1 MKRRLSVGETV
12 SVGSMLFGL
21 FFGAGNLIFPVFM
34 GQEAGVNVWLALLG
48 FLITGVGIPLLGVA
62 ALGMSKSD
70 GLLEMGQIVGRRYS
84 LFFTIALY
92 LTIGPFFAI
101 PRCASTSFSV
111 GVKPLIE
118 GADENTQKWAT
129 IIFCACFFAAVLFFS
144 LRPSKILVWVGKV
157 LTPLFLIC
165 LAILIV
171 RALISPTVPY
181 TSVAASASY
190 EKGAFFKGFLEG
202 YNTMDALAGLAFGIV
217 VVNAIKGL
225 GVGEP
230 TAIAGNTV
238 ISGVIGCSIMAVI
251 YAALAIAGA
260 QSGAVSEDGGEALG
274 LIARTYFGQ
283 IGGWVLAVTV
293 TLACLKT
300 AVGLIT
306 SCGEIFREILPGGPS
321 YTVWT
326 VGFCI
331 LSFVIST
338 FGLSTIIS
346 WSLPVL
352 MFLYPLAMTL
362 ILLSLASP
370 LLGKDKLTCRLVTG
384 FTLVAAL
391 FDLVKSL
398 PEFMQS
404 NAVVAAINKVGAHL
418 PLYELGL
425 GWICPAL
432 VGLLI
437 GLAVRWIKKIRT

>member
-1 MKRRLSVGETV
+1 MKRRLSVGETI

-21 FFGAGNLIFPVFM
+21 FFGAGNLIFPVSM
-34 GQEAGVNVWLALLG
+34 GQEAGANVWGALLG
-48 FLITGVGIPLLGVA
+48 FLVTGVGIPLLGVA

-70 GLLEMGQIVGRRYS
+70 GLLEMGQIVGRGYS
-84 LFFTIALY
+84 LFFTVALY

-111 GVKPLIE
+111 GLTPLITNDAVE
-118 GADENTQKWAT
+118 KWVT
-129 IIFCACFFAAVLFFS
+129 IIFCACFFGAVLFFS

-171 RALISPTVPY
+171 RALISPTVAY
-181 TSVAASASY
+181 TSVTPSAAY

-225 GVGEP
+225 GVKEP

-251 YAALAIAGA
+251 YAALSIAGA
-260 QSGAVSEDGGEALG
+260 QSGAVSADGGEALG
-274 LIARTYFGQ
+274 LIARTYFGEV
-283 IGGWVLAVTV
+283 GGWVLAVTV

-306 SCGEIFREILPGGPS
+306 SCGEIFRVILPNGPS

-338 FGLSTIIS
+338 FGLSTIIA

-370 LLGKDKLTCRLVTG
+370 ILGKDKLTCRLVTG
-384 FTLVAAL
+384 FTLAAAL

-398 PEFMQS
+398 PEFLQS
-404 NAVVAAINKVGAHL
+404 NAVVAAINRVGTYL
-418 PLYELGL
+418 PMSELGL
-425 GWICPAL
+425 GWICPAV
-432 VGLLI
+432 VGLVI
-437 GLAVRWIKKIRT
+437 GLVVRKIRN